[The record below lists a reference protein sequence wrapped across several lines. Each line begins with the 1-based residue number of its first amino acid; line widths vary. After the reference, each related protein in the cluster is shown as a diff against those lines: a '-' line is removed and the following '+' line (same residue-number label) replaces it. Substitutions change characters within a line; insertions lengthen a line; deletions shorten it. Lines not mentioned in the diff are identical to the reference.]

1 MRHDMKLNI
10 SDKLATASYLV
21 IEGWDSYSSSQKLNI
36 SRNLWTLGHLLWRP
50 THISSKLGNEHFWKF
65 SWNKSE
71 LSTWVWQR
79 GFTNLCQP
87 PTRFRWHLLVT
98 PHPAGMALRS
108 RGPAPAPP
116 YSVVEGLRPALLG
129 LGCYQA
135 KIWEHLWSSEFY
147 VEFLISLRLYS
158 QRASSKVLLFPC
170 RLKFPCI
177 TKPSISKHE
186 EFKHPNTKK
195 KKVSKNN
202 RCTFL
207 TSSVSF
213 LITIAS
219 TPSFGGEACEAPIV
233 HKHRENALT

>member
-1 MRHDMKLNI
+1 MDF
-10 SDKLATASYLV
+10 SAS
-21 IEGWDSYSSSQKLNI
+21 
-36 SRNLWTLGHLLWRP
+36 TLG
-50 THISSKLGNEHFWKF
+50 THPYFRQAGEWTFWKL

-71 LSTWVWQR
+71 MSTWVWP
-79 GFTNLCQP
+79 FTKLCQP

-116 YSVVEGLRPALLG
+116 YSVVEEGLRPALLG
-129 LGCYQA
+129 LGCFQP

-170 RLKFPCI
+170 RLKFPCRI
-177 TKPSISKHE
+177 KPSISKHE

-195 KKVSKNN
+195 QKNKNN
-202 RCTFL
+202 RCTL
-207 TSSVSF
+207 PTSSVSF

-219 TPSFGGEACEAPIV
+219 TPSFGGEVCEAPIV